1 MQRDASAH
9 GQLDVRDALAFFA
22 AQRGFTQAHLAEWP
36 GRGPCADALELAAA
50 AVVAHVRG
58 QGTATQAYQL
68 RLRLFQL
75 RVGLVQIRL
84 ELLCRRVGLA
94 ARALQL
100 GRLGLQ
106 RLQPFSQDLRTAV
119 FVDQFLN
126 QFEWVHGW
134 PIGLKVEEVRHAA

>member
-1 MQRDASAH
+1 MQREPSAQ

-50 AVVAHVRG
+50 AVIAHVRG
-58 QGTATQAYQL
+58 QGAAAQAYQL

-84 ELLCRRVGLA
+84 ELFCRRVRLA

-106 RLQPFSQDLRTAV
+106 RFQPFAQDLRTAV
-119 FVDQFLN
+119 FVDQFLD

-134 PIGLKVEEVRHAA
+134 PVGLKVKEVSRAA